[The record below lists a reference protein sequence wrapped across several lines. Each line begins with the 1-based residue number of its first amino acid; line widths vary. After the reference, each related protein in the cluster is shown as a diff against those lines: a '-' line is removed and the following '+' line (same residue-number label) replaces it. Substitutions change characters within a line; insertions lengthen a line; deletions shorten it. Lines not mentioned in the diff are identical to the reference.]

1 MAGVKETPDSRE
13 ITKKKKL
20 LAIDIEAGDVVAL
33 RAAANAYL
41 RALQVCE
48 GIEDV
53 RGVRDHQGGGGG
65 GCAGA
70 DTGSKRYGQGAGR
83 GGDSQ

>member
-1 MAGVKETPDSRE
+1 VGSRSTTR

-20 LAIDIEAGDVVAL
+20 LAIDIEAGDVIAL

-41 RALQVCE
+41 RALQVFE

-53 RGVRDHQGGGGG
+53 RGV
-65 GCAGA
+65 
-70 DTGSKRYGQGAGR
+70 
-83 GGDSQ
+83 

>member
-1 MAGVKETPDSRE
+1 MKTRCLMKVEFPDAKMVDAAAKALSHEGKVGSRSTTK

-20 LAIDIEAGDVVAL
+20 LAIDIEAGDVIAL

-41 RALQVCE
+41 RALQVFE

-53 RGVRDHQGGGGG
+53 RGV
-65 GCAGA
+65 
-70 DTGSKRYGQGAGR
+70 
-83 GGDSQ
+83 